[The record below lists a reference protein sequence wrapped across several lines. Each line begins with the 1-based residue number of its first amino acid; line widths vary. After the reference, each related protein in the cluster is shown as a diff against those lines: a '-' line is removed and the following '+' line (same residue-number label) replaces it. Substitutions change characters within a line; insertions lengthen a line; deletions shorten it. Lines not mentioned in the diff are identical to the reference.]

1 MADKETSPLI
11 ALRVPAQMLAEI
23 DRLARTKYVSR
34 SDVVRD
40 ALRTLLRQQLDADI
54 PSLAVSGSSESD
66 AEEAA

>member
-40 ALRTLLRQQLDADI
+40 ALRTLLRGQAAADI
-54 PSLAVSGSSESD
+54 PSLAVDGLNENQG
-66 AEEAA
+66 EAA